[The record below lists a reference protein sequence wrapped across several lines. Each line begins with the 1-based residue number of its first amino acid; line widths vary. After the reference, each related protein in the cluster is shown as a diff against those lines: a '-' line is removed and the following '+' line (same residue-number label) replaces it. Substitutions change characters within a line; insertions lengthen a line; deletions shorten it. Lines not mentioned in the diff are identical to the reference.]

1 MFTFNMDAEH
11 EIVNLRAVALGKSLE
26 LPALKIKRGNGD
38 PKAAKMR
45 NTEIY
50 INGKMRRAGLY
61 DRDKLRARDKIKGPA
76 IIIEMDSTALVH
88 PGCEAKVDD
97 FGNIII
103 KPVKK

>member
-1 MFTFNMDAEH
+1 MDAEH

-26 LPALKIKRGNGD
+26 LPAQKVKRGDGN

-45 NTEIY
+45 TTEIY
-50 INGKMRRAGLY
+50 INGKMKKAGVY
-61 DRDKLRARDKIKGPA
+61 DRDKLRAGDKIKGPA

-88 PGCEAKVDD
+88 ADCSAKIDK

-103 KPVKK
+103 NPSKK